1 MRIKLI
7 SIFVDD
13 QNKGLRFYTDVLGF
27 RKKVDFPIGG
37 ARWITVVSPE
47 GPDDLELV
55 LEPNSHPAASAYQ
68 SALRK
73 DGIPITAFESDDI
86 QVEVKRLKERGVV
99 FTVEPTPAGEVI
111 IAIFSDT
118 CGNLIQIYQRRA
130 ASDLARTA

>member
-1 MRIKLI
+1 MKIKLI

-13 QNKGLRFYTDVLGF
+13 QDKGLRFYTEVLGF
-27 RKKVDFPIGG
+27 KKKQDFPIGG

-68 SALRK
+68 AALRK
-73 DGIPITAFESDDI
+73 DGIPVTSFESTDI
-86 QVEVKRLKERGVV
+86 RSEVQRLKERGVV
-99 FTVEPTPAGEVI
+99 VTVEPTAAGTVT

-118 CGNLIQIYQRRA
+118 CGNLIQMHELMQKTA
-130 ASDLARTA
+130 APK